1 MFEKLFNKK
10 LPAERDDTGKMG
22 ICPICSDII
31 NNMPTFIDKNNEIV
45 KIKQEPE
52 RMFNLC
58 GIEVC
63 EGCYH
68 DLINHMSYKN
78 IDDLLPCDKKQLNKF
93 LNMVATKLTPSKE

>member
-1 MFEKLFNKK
+1 MLGKLIKK
-10 LPAERDDTGKMG
+10 LLPDEQNDLGKTG

-31 NNMPTFIDKNNEIV
+31 NNMPTFVDKNNEIV
-45 KIKQEPE
+45 KVKQEPE
-52 RMFNLC
+52 NLFNLC

-63 EGCYH
+63 EGCYY